1 MLDILNAKIINH
13 IIIDTNVIHLDFK
26 LNKARIVTLCNT
38 STILGHEI
46 FIPEVVIDEIVKQY
60 DEKAEEYINSFNKA
74 LKKLSDLSTSPIT
87 QTPIDAKGFISN
99 YRNELNNRIK
109 QLGIGIIPYPN
120 TGHKIMVARELGKKK
135 PFKDSTKG
143 YRDAL
148 IWDSVMEHTQKYS
161 SNCGIIFLTANSKDF
176 ADKDKKDLHTDLIAD
191 CISNGIPTTSIRL
204 VTDIQNF
211 IDNEIILRSTE
222 LKEKFNQ
229 LQQDGGL
236 GDIDF
241 IQLIQ
246 DYISKDMLDNLISSN
261 DFDSYPG
268 YAPGLYENPE
278 ITSIEK
284 VSCSFNTIREISSDT
299 ILIQSEVSVQV
310 DLDCFIFRA
319 DLPLIDD
326 SKFPTIIDYEWNDHY
341 VLASDSAT
349 FKFQFNILTDTNF
362 KNVKSIEDNLQ
373 QVKYSTGYTFNQF
386 N

>member
-1 MLDILNAKIINH
+1 MNH

-74 LKKLSDLSTSPIT
+74 LKKLSELSTSPIT

-161 SNCGIIFLTANSKDF
+161 SNCGIIFLTANTKDF

-222 LKEKFNQ
+222 LKENFNQ

-278 ITSIEK
+278 ISSIEK
-284 VSCSFNTIREISSDT
+284 ISCSFNTIREISSDT

-373 QVKYSTGYTFNQF
+373 QVKYSTGYTFN

>member
-1 MLDILNAKIINH
+1 MNH

-120 TGHKIMVARELGKKK
+120 TGHKIMVERELGKKK

-362 KNVKSIEDNLQ
+362 KNVKSIEENLQ
-373 QVKYSTGYTFNQF
+373 QVKYSTGYTFN
-386 N
+386 

>member
-1 MLDILNAKIINH
+1 MNH

-120 TGHKIMVARELGKKK
+120 TCIKIMVERELGKKK

-176 ADKDKKDLHTDLIAD
+176 ANKDKKDLHTDLIAD

-299 ILIQSEVSVQV
+299 ILIQSEVSVLV

-373 QVKYSTGYTFNQF
+373 QVKYSTGYTFN
-386 N
+386 

>member
-1 MLDILNAKIINH
+1 MNH

-299 ILIQSEVSVQV
+299 ILIQSEVSVLV

-373 QVKYSTGYTFNQF
+373 QVKYSTGYTFN
-386 N
+386 

>member
-1 MLDILNAKIINH
+1 MNH

-362 KNVKSIEDNLQ
+362 KNEKSIEDNLQ

-386 N
+386 NQY

>member
-1 MLDILNAKIINH
+1 MNH

-176 ADKDKKDLHTDLIAD
+176 ADKDKKGLHTDLIAD
-191 CISNGIPTTSIRL
+191 CISNGIPPTSIRL
-204 VTDIQNF
+204 FTDIQNF

-278 ITSIEK
+278 ISSIEK

-349 FKFQFNILTDTNF
+349 FKFQLNILTDTNF

>member
-1 MLDILNAKIINH
+1 MNH

-60 DEKAEEYINSFNKA
+60 DEKAEEYINSFNTA

-87 QTPIDAKGFISN
+87 QTSIDAKGFISN

-176 ADKDKKDLHTDLIAD
+176 ADKDKKGLHTDLIAD
-191 CISNGIPTTSIRL
+191 CISNGIPPTSIRL

-278 ITSIEK
+278 ISSIEK

>member
-1 MLDILNAKIINH
+1 MNH

-349 FKFQFNILTDTNF
+349 FKFQFNILADTNF

-373 QVKYSTGYTFNQF
+373 QVKYSTGYTFN
-386 N
+386 

>member
-1 MLDILNAKIINH
+1 MNH

>member
-1 MLDILNAKIINH
+1 MNH

-46 FIPEVVIDEIVKQY
+46 FIPDVVIDEIVKQY

-278 ITSIEK
+278 ITYIEK

>member
-1 MLDILNAKIINH
+1 MNH
-13 IIIDTNVIHLDFK
+13 IIIDTNAIHLDFK

-176 ADKDKKDLHTDLIAD
+176 ADKDKKGLHTDLIAD
-191 CISNGIPTTSIRL
+191 CISNGIPPTSIRL

-278 ITSIEK
+278 ISSIEK

>member
-1 MLDILNAKIINH
+1 
-13 IIIDTNVIHLDFK
+13 
-26 LNKARIVTLCNT
+26 
-38 STILGHEI
+38 
-46 FIPEVVIDEIVKQY
+46 
-60 DEKAEEYINSFNKA
+60 
-74 LKKLSDLSTSPIT
+74 
-87 QTPIDAKGFISN
+87 
-99 YRNELNNRIK
+99 
-109 QLGIGIIPYPN
+109 
-120 TGHKIMVARELGKKK
+120 MVERELGKKK

-191 CISNGIPTTSIRL
+191 CVSNGIPTTSIRL

-373 QVKYSTGYTFNQF
+373 QVKYSTGYTFN
-386 N
+386 

>member
-1 MLDILNAKIINH
+1 MYH

-176 ADKDKKDLHTDLIAD
+176 ADKDKKGLHTDLIAD
-191 CISNGIPTTSIRL
+191 CISNGIPPTSIRL

-278 ITSIEK
+278 ISSIEK

>member
-1 MLDILNAKIINH
+1 MNH

-38 STILGHEI
+38 SAILGHEI

-60 DEKAEEYINSFNKA
+60 DEKAEECINSFNTA
-74 LKKLSDLSTSPIT
+74 LKKLSGLSTSPIT

-120 TGHKIMVARELGKKK
+120 TGHKIMVARELEKKK

-176 ADKDKKDLHTDLIAD
+176 ADKNKKDLHADLIAD
-191 CISNGIPTTSIRL
+191 CVSNGIPTTSIRL

-310 DLDCFIFRA
+310 DLDCFIFRS

-373 QVKYSTGYTFNQF
+373 QVKYSTGYTFN
-386 N
+386 

>member
-1 MLDILNAKIINH
+1 MNH

-60 DEKAEEYINSFNKA
+60 DEKAEEYINSFNTA

-176 ADKDKKDLHTDLIAD
+176 ADKDKKGLHADLIAD
-191 CISNGIPTTSIRL
+191 CVSNGIPTTSIRL

-278 ITSIEK
+278 ISSIEK

>member
-1 MLDILNAKIINH
+1 MLDILNAKIMNH

-74 LKKLSDLSTSPIT
+74 LKKLSELSTSPIT

-161 SNCGIIFLTANSKDF
+161 SNCGIIFLTANTKDF

-278 ITSIEK
+278 ISSIEK
-284 VSCSFNTIREISSDT
+284 ISCSFNTIREISSDT

-373 QVKYSTGYTFNQF
+373 QVKYSTGYTFN

>member
-1 MLDILNAKIINH
+1 MNH

-60 DEKAEEYINSFNKA
+60 DEKAEEYINSFNKV

-246 DYISKDMLDNLISSN
+246 DYISKDMLDNFISSN
-261 DFDSYPG
+261 DFDSYSG

-373 QVKYSTGYTFNQF
+373 QVKYSTGYTFN
-386 N
+386 

>member
-1 MLDILNAKIINH
+1 MNH

-120 TGHKIMVARELGKKK
+120 TGHKIMVERELGKKK

-176 ADKDKKDLHTDLIAD
+176 ADKDKKGLHTDLIAD
-191 CISNGIPTTSIRL
+191 CISNGIPPTSIRL

-278 ITSIEK
+278 ISSIEK

-373 QVKYSTGYTFNQF
+373 QVKYSTGYTFNPF

>member
-1 MLDILNAKIINH
+1 MNH

-60 DEKAEEYINSFNKA
+60 DEKAEEYINSFNTA

-176 ADKDKKDLHTDLIAD
+176 ADKDKKGLHTDLIAD
-191 CISNGIPTTSIRL
+191 CISNGIPPTSIRL

-278 ITSIEK
+278 ISSIEK

-299 ILIQSEVSVQV
+299 ILIQSEVSVLV

>member
-1 MLDILNAKIINH
+1 MNH

-176 ADKDKKDLHTDLIAD
+176 ADKDKKGLHTDLIAD
-191 CISNGIPTTSIRL
+191 CISNGIPPTSIRL

-246 DYISKDMLDNLISSN
+246 DFISKDMLDNLISSN

-278 ITSIEK
+278 ISSIEK